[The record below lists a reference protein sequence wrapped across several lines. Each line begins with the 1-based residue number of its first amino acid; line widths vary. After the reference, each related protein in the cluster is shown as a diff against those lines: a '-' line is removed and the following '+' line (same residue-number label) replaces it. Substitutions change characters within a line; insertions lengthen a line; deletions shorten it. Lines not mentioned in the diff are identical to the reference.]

1 MIFFLGVKTIQLQDD
16 PTIIEG
22 KLQQLDD
29 PYVGALSNSGKEN
42 LWQNQGQGGEPRS
55 AGSEGRTT
63 GIQKKKKNTKKTKQ
77 TQKTTV

>member
-1 MIFFLGVKTIQLQDD
+1 MYDFLFFQVKTIQLQVD
-16 PTIIEG
+16 PTIMEG

-29 PYVGALSNSGKEN
+29 PYVGALSDSGKEN

-63 GIQKKKKNTKKTKQ
+63 GIQKNQ
-77 TQKTTV
+77 TTV

>member
-1 MIFFLGVKTIQLQDD
+1 M
-16 PTIIEG
+16 EG

-29 PYVGALSNSGKEN
+29 PYVGALSDSGKEN

-63 GIQKKKKNTKKTKQ
+63 GIQKNPKNQ
-77 TQKTTV
+77 TTV

>member
-1 MIFFLGVKTIQLQDD
+1 MIFFPQVKTTQLQVD
-16 PTIIEG
+16 PTIMEG

-29 PYVGALSNSGKEN
+29 PYVGALSDSGKEN

-63 GIQKKKKNTKKTKQ
+63 GIQKNPKKPNHCINI
-77 TQKTTV
+77 

>member
-1 MIFFLGVKTIQLQDD
+1 M
-16 PTIIEG
+16 EG

-29 PYVGALSNSGKEN
+29 PYVGALSDSGKEN

-63 GIQKKKKNTKKTKQ
+63 GIQKNPQKNKQ
-77 TQKTTV
+77 PLYKHLNIVPNKSAFLTFKSLILA

>member
-1 MIFFLGVKTIQLQDD
+1 MIYFFRVRTIQLQVD
-16 PTIIEG
+16 PTIMEG

-63 GIQKKKKNTKKTKQ
+63 GIQKKPKKTNNHSINI
-77 TQKTTV
+77 